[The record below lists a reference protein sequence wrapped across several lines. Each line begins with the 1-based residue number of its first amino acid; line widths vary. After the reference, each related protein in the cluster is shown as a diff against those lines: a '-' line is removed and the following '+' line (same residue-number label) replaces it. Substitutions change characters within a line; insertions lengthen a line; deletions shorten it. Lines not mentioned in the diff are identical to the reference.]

1 MFHFSINSITIFQAT
16 SSRLRKVL
24 QPGEYKFEGGI
35 GGGCP
40 KTRWN
45 SKQAN

>member
-1 MFHFSINSITIFQAT
+1 MRTKQVFNYLSKCN
-16 SSRLRKVL
+16 RKIKELTKVN
-24 QPGEYKFEGGI
+24 

>member
-1 MFHFSINSITIFQAT
+1 MLLDGLSWSHYSVFAPCIMTQT
-16 SSRLRKVL
+16 RVL
-24 QPGEYKFEGGI
+24 GRS